1 MKTSI
6 LASILALASFANGV
20 IDSHTLSNARMAK
33 VPSLVLWAWER
44 PEDLRFIDCDR
55 VGVAYYAGTIVLKS
69 DWASLHPRMNPL
81 MVPDA
86 AYIFP
91 VFRIEE
97 SSSNVPEEAAMERA
111 SNLIVSYAETHRS
124 KAVQIDYDARKNSR
138 NAYSSLLQKLQQ
150 RLPEGTPISITSL
163 ASWCLRDKWLNKAK
177 VDESVAMLFSMGSET
192 NDVLSLIK
200 REPLNSGS
208 GVQSI
213 GISLNEKSTNTA
225 LIKAKIQ
232 INQRRLYVFNSQ
244 GWTKK
249 SYANCTE
256 IFR

>member
-6 LASILALASFANGV
+6 LASILALTSFATSV
-20 IDSHTLSNARMAK
+20 IDSHTLSDARMAK

-44 PEDLRFIDCDR
+44 PEDLRFIDCNK
-55 VGVAYYAGTIVLKS
+55 VGVAYYAGTIVLKN
-69 DWASLHPRMNPL
+69 DWASFHPRMNPL
-81 MVPDA
+81 LVPDA

-97 SSSNVPEEAAMERA
+97 SSSNVPQEAALERV
-111 SNLIVSYAETHRS
+111 SSLIVSYAETHRS
-124 KAVQIDYDARKNSR
+124 KAIQIDYDSRKNSR
-138 NAYSSLLQKLQQ
+138 NAYTCLLQKLRQ

-177 VDESVAMLFSMGSET
+177 VDESIAMLFSMGSET

-213 GISLNEKSTNTA
+213 GVSLNEKSTNAVLRKTQFQ
-225 LIKAKIQ
+225 IKQK
-232 INQRRLYVFNSQ
+232 RLYVFNSQ
-244 GWTKK
+244 AWTKN
-249 SYANCTE
+249 SYAHCTE